1 MVDSTPN
8 SNSSSTSKTR
18 PKTKSSPKSSSKSTT
33 KAGSTMHVRNVHKD
47 GYPMAALC
55 QTHPALSGYVINAKS
70 GKKSIDFANQDAVK
84 TLNAALLIHY
94 YGLKTWD
101 IPNGYL
107 CPPVPGRADYIHGIA
122 DILASSNK
130 GVIPQGNSVRGLD
143 VGIGANAI
151 YPIIGSQSYGWQF
164 VGSDID
170 AVSVKSAKSIANKN
184 PKLTPL
190 LSVRKQSN
198 KAKIFEGIIQPNEHF
213 TFTMC
218 NPPFHKSAE
227 AAALG
232 SERKAIGLKGNK
244 HKRSGKKPRADINA
258 HANASTYAKTFAK
271 AKPDTSN
278 IKLNFAGT
286 GNELWCEGG
295 ELAFIQRMIIESV
308 AYKNQVDWFTCLV
321 SKSEHLKPIETSINY
336 YGAKKFLKVDMG
348 QGHKQSRF
356 VAWTFSE

>member
-1 MVDSTPN
+1 LVDSTPN

-18 PKTKSSPKSSSKSTT
+18 PKTKSSSKSTT

-55 QTHPALSGYVINAKS
+55 QAYPVLSGYVVNAKS

-122 DILASSNK
+122 DVLASSNK
-130 GVIPQGNSVRGLD
+130 GVIPKGNGVKGLD

-190 LSVRKQSN
+190 LSVRKQPKKS
-198 KAKIFEGIIQPNEHF
+198 KIFEGIIQPNEHF

-258 HANASTYAKTFAK
+258 HANASTNAKTFAK
-271 AKPDTSN
+271 AKPDISN

-295 ELAFIQRMIIESV
+295 ELAFIQRMITESV
-308 AYKNQVDWFTCLV
+308 AYKKQVDWFTCLV

-336 YGAKKFLKVDMG
+336 YGATKFLKVDMG
-348 QGHKQSRF
+348 QGQKQSRF
-356 VAWTFSE
+356 VAWTFTE

>member
-1 MVDSTPN
+1 LVDSTPN
-8 SNSSSTSKTR
+8 SNSNSTNITS
-18 PKTKSSPKSSSKSTT
+18 PKTKSSPKSSSKPTA
-33 KAGSTMHVRNVHKD
+33 KGGPTMHFRNVHKD

-55 QTHPALSGYVINAKS
+55 QAHPVLSGYVINAKS

-94 YGLKTWD
+94 YGLKAWD

-122 DILASSNK
+122 DVLASSNK
-130 GVIPQGNSVRGLD
+130 GVIPQGDSVKGLD

-190 LSVRKQSN
+190 LSVRKQPKKS
-198 KAKIFEGIIQPNEHF
+198 KIFEGIIQPNEHF

-232 SERKAIGLKGNK
+232 SERKVIGLKGNK
-244 HKRSGKKPRADINA
+244 HKRSGKNTRINA
-258 HANASTYAKTFAK
+258 NTNSNTHANTK
-271 AKPDTSN
+271 AKPDISN

-308 AYKNQVDWFTCLV
+308 AYKKQVDWFTCLV

-336 YGAKKFLKVDMG
+336 YGATNFLKIDMG
-348 QGHKQSRF
+348 QGQKQSRF
-356 VAWTFSE
+356 VAWTFIE

>member
-1 MVDSTPN
+1 
-8 SNSSSTSKTR
+8 
-18 PKTKSSPKSSSKSTT
+18 
-33 KAGSTMHVRNVHKD
+33 MHVRNVHKD

-356 VAWTFSE
+356 VAWRFSE

>member
-1 MVDSTPN
+1 
-8 SNSSSTSKTR
+8 
-18 PKTKSSPKSSSKSTT
+18 
-33 KAGSTMHVRNVHKD
+33 MHARNLHKD
-47 GYPMAALC
+47 GYPIAALC
-55 QTHPALSGYVINAKS
+55 QAHPALSGYVVDAKS
-70 GKKSIDFANQDAVK
+70 GKKSIDFTNQDAVK

-130 GVIPQGNSVRGLD
+130 GVIPKGKSVKGLD

-170 AVSVKSAKSIANKN
+170 AVSVKSAESIATKN
-184 PKLTPL
+184 PKLTRL
-190 LSVRKQSN
+190 LSVRKQPKKS
-198 KAKIFEGIIQPNEHF
+198 KIFEGVIQLNEHF

-232 SERKAIGLKGNK
+232 SERKAIGLKGNMQ
-244 HKRSGKKPRADINA
+244 KRSGKKPRVD
-258 HANASTYAKTFAK
+258 ANANTN
-271 AKPDTSN
+271 AKPDISN

-308 AYKNQVDWFTCLV
+308 AYKKQVDWFTCLV

-336 YGAKKFLKVDMG
+336 YGATKFLKVDMG
-348 QGHKQSRF
+348 QGQKQSRF
-356 VAWTFSE
+356 VAWTFTE

>member
-1 MVDSTPN
+1 P
-8 SNSSSTSKTR
+8 
-18 PKTKSSPKSSSKSTT
+18 
-33 KAGSTMHVRNVHKD
+33 
-47 GYPMAALC
+47 
-55 QTHPALSGYVINAKS
+55 
-70 GKKSIDFANQDAVK
+70 
-84 TLNAALLIHY
+84 
-94 YGLKTWD
+94 WD
-101 IPNGYL
+101 IPNGSL

-122 DILASSNK
+122 DVLASSNK
-130 GVIPQGNSVRGLD
+130 GVIPKGKSVKGLD

-170 AVSVKSAKSIANKN
+170 VVSVKSAKSIATKN

-190 LSVRKQSN
+190 LSVRKQPN
-198 KAKIFEGIIQPNEHF
+198 KTKIFEGIIQPNEHF

-244 HKRSGKKPRADINA
+244 HKRSGKKPRIDANADINA
-258 HANASTYAKTFAK
+258 NTNASAK
-271 AKPDTSN
+271 AKPDISN

-308 AYKNQVDWFTCLV
+308 KYKSQVDWFTCLV
-321 SKSEHLKPIETSINY
+321 SKSDHLKAIETSINY
-336 YGAKKFLKVDMG
+336 YGATKFLKVDMG
-348 QGHKQSRF
+348 QGQKQSRF
-356 VAWTFSE
+356 VAWTFIE

>member
-1 MVDSTPN
+1 
-8 SNSSSTSKTR
+8 
-18 PKTKSSPKSSSKSTT
+18 
-33 KAGSTMHVRNVHKD
+33 MHVRNVHKD

-55 QTHPALSGYVINAKS
+55 QAHPALSGYVINAKS

-107 CPPVPGRADYIHGIA
+107 YPPVPGRADYIHGIA

-356 VAWTFSE
+356 VAWRFSE

>member
-1 MVDSTPN
+1 
-8 SNSSSTSKTR
+8 
-18 PKTKSSPKSSSKSTT
+18 
-33 KAGSTMHVRNVHKD
+33 
-47 GYPMAALC
+47 MAALC

-130 GVIPQGNSVRGLD
+130 GVIPQGNSERGLD

>member
-1 MVDSTPN
+1 
-8 SNSSSTSKTR
+8 
-18 PKTKSSPKSSSKSTT
+18 
-33 KAGSTMHVRNVHKD
+33 
-47 GYPMAALC
+47 MAALC
-55 QTHPALSGYVINAKS
+55 QAHPALSGYVINAKS

-107 CPPVPGRADYIHGIA
+107 YPPVPGRADYIHGIA

-356 VAWTFSE
+356 VAWRFSE

>member
-1 MVDSTPN
+1 
-8 SNSSSTSKTR
+8 
-18 PKTKSSPKSSSKSTT
+18 
-33 KAGSTMHVRNVHKD
+33 
-47 GYPMAALC
+47 MAALC
-55 QTHPALSGYVINAKS
+55 QAHPALSGYVINAKS

-107 CPPVPGRADYIHGIA
+107 YPPVPGRADYIHGIA